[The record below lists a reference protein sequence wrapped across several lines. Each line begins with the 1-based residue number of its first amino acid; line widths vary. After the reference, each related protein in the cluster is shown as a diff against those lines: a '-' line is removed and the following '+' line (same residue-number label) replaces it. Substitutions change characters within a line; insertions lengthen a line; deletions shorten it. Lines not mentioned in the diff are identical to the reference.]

1 MHSPKGRAAE
11 GQALGSE
18 HRVET
23 QLHEWPAV
31 GPGRPPQLLQAC
43 FFVVRGV
50 MVPSLELPQAGDE
63 MVHVKYL
70 AQGLLPDAW

>member
-1 MHSPKGRAAE
+1 
-11 GQALGSE
+11 
-18 HRVET
+18 
-23 QLHEWPAV
+23 
-31 GPGRPPQLLQAC
+31 
-43 FFVVRGV
+43 